1 MPGKF
6 ILKRGSTGKFRFDL
20 TSTNGTVIAT
30 SKAYET
36 KAAAMRGVEAV
47 RKNAPDARIDDQTT
61 KRRAAAESVGGS
73 KKGKVVRALQRD
85 WEQTKSDLPGL
96 EGKHLRQDAS
106 DTLKQAVGKERTPPK
121 GRPNPD
127 R

>member
-6 ILKRGSTGKFRFDL
+6 VLKRGPTGKFRFHL
-20 TSTNGTVIAT
+20 LSANGQVIAT

-36 KAAAMRGVEAV
+36 KAAAMRGVESV
-47 RKNAPDARIDDQTT
+47 RTNAPDAGVDDQTAKPGGASKT
-61 KRRAAAESVGGS
+61 ARAG
-73 KKGKVVRALQRD
+73 KKGKIVKALQRD

-96 EGKHLRQDAS
+96 EGKDLRQDVS
-106 DTLKQAVGKERTPPK
+106 DTLGQAAGKERTPPK
-121 GRPNPD
+121 DRPNTD